1 MHAVALIVIIAAALS
16 LDANRP
22 RLALALRNGE
32 PRSRVSGSL
41 GGCAPATTALRKI
54 LRH

>member
-1 MHAVALIVIIAAALS
+1 MHAIALIVIIAAALS

-22 RLALALRNGE
+22 RLALALRNGS
-32 PRSRVSGSL
+32 PRFRVSGSL
-41 GGCAPATTALRKI
+41 SGCAPAASALRKI